1 MIPAVTTTTR
11 PNNGLARWG
20 NAGDLVGRILLASI
34 FIMSGADKL
43 FGHTAQTV
51 QMMDA
56 YHVPLSAVLV
66 YPAGIAELA
75 GGLALAFGF
84 RTRLAAMVLALF
96 TLVVTPIFHA
106 FWAVP
111 ADQALNQML
120 FFTKNLALFGGL
132 VYAAAH
138 GSARLALQR
147 S

>member
-1 MIPAVTTTTR
+1 MVPTMTSTTR
-11 PNNGLARWG
+11 PNNGSAHWDDV
-20 NAGDLVGRILLASI
+20 GDLVGRILLASI
-34 FIMSGADKL
+34 FVMGGADKL

-51 QMMDA
+51 EMMDA
-56 YHVPLSAVLV
+56 HHVPLSAVLV

-75 GGLALAFGF
+75 GGLALALGF

-132 VYAAAH
+132 VYVAAH
-138 GSARLALQR
+138 GSARFALQR
-147 S
+147 N